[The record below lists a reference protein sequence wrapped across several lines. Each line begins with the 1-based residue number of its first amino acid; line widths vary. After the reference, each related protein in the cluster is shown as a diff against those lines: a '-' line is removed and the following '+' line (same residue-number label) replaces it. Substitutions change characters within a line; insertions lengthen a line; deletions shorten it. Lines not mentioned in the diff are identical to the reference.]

1 LEQEKLTR
9 IIESLLFV
17 AGRPLEID
25 QLALITEVAE
35 PRIREALETLEK
47 IFDGRGINLI
57 KVAHGYQLVTDPEC
71 AEFVNKFLDA
81 PRETY
86 LSAPSLET
94 LAIIAYKQ
102 PITRAEIE
110 QIRGVNSDSPVETLM
125 RRNLIEDKGKSDALG
140 RPMLYG
146 TTEEFLKH
154 FGLQDLNGLPALPE
168 GAMLTEML
176 RKGEVPLP
184 QEQIDPEAGRD
195 LNQT

>member
-1 LEQEKLTR
+1 LEQEKLIR
-9 IIESLLFV
+9 IIAALLFV
-17 AGRPLEID
+17 AGRPLEVD
-25 QLALITEVAE
+25 QLAQIAEVEE
-35 PRIREALETLEK
+35 PRVRESLEALEKVFE
-47 IFDGRGINLI
+47 GRGINLI

-71 AEFVNKFLDA
+71 AEFVNRFLDA

-86 LSAPSLET
+86 LSGPSLET

-125 RRNLIEDKGKSDALG
+125 RRNLIEDKGKSDAVG
-140 RPMLYG
+140 RPVLYG

-154 FGLQDLNGLPALPE
+154 FGLQDLSGLPALPE
-168 GAMLTEML
+168 GEMLTELL
-176 RKGEVPLP
+176 RKGEVLLP
-184 QEQIDPEAGRD
+184 QEQPDFGSGHG